1 MEKRKYFDF
10 HAPVFIP
17 SAVVVIL
24 FVAVTLIVGKPI
36 ENLFAEMQSGLYNN
50 AGWFLILT
58 MNILLVSAVIIAW
71 SPLGKIRLGGEK
83 ATPEFSNFSWYS
95 MLFAAGMGIGLVY
108 FGVAEPVQHFI
119 EPPTPVDGEIAA
131 AEQAFQYTF
140 LHYGFHPWGVYG
152 MVALALAFFTFNRHL
167 PLAVRSLFSPLL
179 GRRVEGVFGNT
190 VDTLA
195 VVACLF
201 GLATTLG
208 FGAQQLSSGLH
219 FLFGIEDSLSN
230 QVTIIIL
237 VTLAATV
244 SVVLG
249 VDKGVRKLS
258 EFTLWVAG
266 IFLISMLLLGPTVF
280 LLESFIDNVGLYLQ
294 NFLHLSTYTEAYADT
309 EWQNNWTIFY
319 YAWWISWSPFV
330 GIFIARVS
338 KGRTVREFIT
348 YVVLLPSIVSFFWFS
363 VFGGSAIYLE
373 MNNIAPIG
381 AAVAENI
388 STALFAMLGSYPVGT
403 LMSFAGVVLI
413 IGFFVTSSDSGSL
426 VVDSLTSGGKLDA
439 PVGQRIFW
447 ALAEGALAATLL
459 IGGGLV
465 ALQTAVMLA
474 SLPFAITLI
483 LMVWSLVKGL
493 QREKLRNYRRRV
505 KRIKQ
510 RRQIAWTDH
519 YEQFVDEEDDD
530 EEDDDE
536 HETEDQE
543 AVEDDSP
550 SSRS

>member
-179 GRRVEGVFGNT
+179 GRRVEGIFGNT

-338 KGRTVREFIT
+338 RGRTVREFIT

-510 RRQIAWTDH
+510 RRQISWTDH

>member
-17 SAVVVIL
+17 SAIVVIL

-83 ATPEFSNFSWYS
+83 ASPEFSNFSWYS

-108 FGVAEPVQHFI
+108 FGVAEPIQHFTN
-119 EPPTPVDGEIAA
+119 PPTPVDGEIAA

-179 GRRVEGVFGNT
+179 GRRVEGPFGNT

-219 FLFGIEDSLSN
+219 FLFGVEDSLTT

-266 IFLISMLLLGPTVF
+266 IFLVSMLLLGPTVF

-294 NFLHLSTYTEAYADT
+294 NFLHLSTYTEVYADT
-309 EWQNNWTIFY
+309 QWQNNWTIFY

-348 YVVLLPSIVSFFWFS
+348 YVVLLPSIISFFWFS

-381 AAVAENI
+381 AAVSENI
-388 STALFAMLGSYPVGT
+388 STALFAMLGSYPVGN
-403 LMSFAGVVLI
+403 LMSFAGVLLI

-465 ALQTAVMLA
+465 TLQTAVMLA

-519 YEQFVDEEDDD
+519 YEQFVDEEDED